1 MIFNNGGPPSITK
14 CDRRMLKKRDEL
26 LPILGPALCVVT
38 LTEFLDSYDASP
50 VGPAGIVRIMRRE
63 VHPRL
68 QRINARESRLSPG
81 QPNSPGDPLSCS
93 LRSCKG
99 VGLPARQEDHFG

>member
-1 MIFNNGGPPSITK
+1 
-14 CDRRMLKKRDEL
+14 MLKQPDEL
-26 LPILGPALCVVT
+26 RPILGPALCVVT
-38 LTEFLDSYDASP
+38 LTEFLDIYDASP
-50 VGPAGIVRIMRRE
+50 VGPAGIVRIMRRRARST
-63 VHPRL
+63 PRL

-99 VGLPARQEDHFG
+99 VGLPARQEDHFGCRDP